1 MTATNRVIPIKGRFR
16 PTRFQDLENKA
27 SVWVLV
33 GPDAWS
39 QAEQI
44 NAARQ
49 TGDSH
54 ILAAV
59 SSDPLTC
66 LDGGMWPLVV
76 TPKDMA
82 APDWR
87 HRLVLAGPDTRCV
100 NIERAGAV
108 APGLL
113 LDLAALITSQAHPE
127 AELRIDGNRPDM
139 DVIAHH
145 QQASHEEVAGLPSAF
160 RFTGDGVWFDEVSP
174 KGDLEPVRLCAPL
187 AVLAVTHDPHEGAY
201 GRLLEWR
208 TCRGTVRRW
217 AMPMALLSG
226 NGEPVRQALL
236 EGGLPYISPN
246 RKARERLLEYLAGS
260 QPGQTLISLE
270 RTGWH
275 DGRYV
280 LPDATLGPNGQEI
293 IFQSGTAKGEDFTTA
308 GSLADW
314 QEQIGRLCLG
324 NSRLL
329 FAASCAFAAPLL
341 RLTGM
346 DGGGFHLKGEST
358 DGKTTVMKVAA
369 SVCGGPDY
377 WQTWRATG
385 NAIEAIASRR
395 NDALLCLDELK
406 EIDPRAAGST
416 AYMLS
421 NGQGKARARV
431 DGDLRERKQWRL
443 LFFSTG
449 ELSLAEHAE
458 QAGGRFYGGMDVRL
472 PQIPSD
478 TGQHGCFE
486 TLHGF
491 PTAKALA
498 DALRQRTGQ
507 TYGEPFRAFVA
518 RLAAELESHQQ
529 AIRAEVAR
537 FTQELIPGG
546 AGNQVGRVAERFA
559 LVAVAGELAT
569 RLDVTGWGPGD
580 ARAGVRA
587 CFAAWLAERGH
598 LGNYED
604 AAALEQVRRFFIANQ
619 YTRFADW
626 HDSQHR
632 PANMVGFRRVEPE
645 GVAFYVTAPGWNE
658 ITKGYDPKKVA
669 RLCQEAGLLEVK
681 PGDDGRRQQVQ
692 RLPGMNGTT
701 RVYLFGERVIGGE
714 DEHGEPG

>member
-1 MTATNRVIPIKGRFR
+1 MTATNRVIPIKSRFC
-16 PTRFQDLENKA
+16 PTRFRDLENKA

-44 NAARQ
+44 NTARQ

-66 LDGGMWPLVV
+66 FDGGLWPLVV

-87 HRLVLAGPDTRCV
+87 HRLLLAGPDTLFV
-100 NIERAGAV
+100 NIERAGTV

-113 LDLAALITSQAHPE
+113 LELAGHVMSQAHPE
-127 AELRIDGNRPDM
+127 AELLIDGNRPDM
-139 DVIAHH
+139 DVIAIH
-145 QQASHEEVAGLPSAF
+145 QQASQDSPTGMPGTF

-187 AVLAVTHDPHEGAY
+187 AVLAVTHDPNEGAY

-208 TCRGTVRRW
+208 TMRGTVRRW

-246 RKARERLLEYLAGS
+246 RKARERLLEYLAAC
-260 QPGQTLISLE
+260 QPEKTLISLE

-280 LPDATLGPNGQEI
+280 LPDATLGPNGAEI
-293 IFQSGTAKGEDFTTA
+293 IFQSGNARGDDFSTA
-308 GSLADW
+308 GSLNDW
-314 QEQIGRLCLG
+314 QDQIGRLCLG

-329 FAASCAFAAPLL
+329 FAVSCAFAAPLL
-341 RLTGM
+341 RLAGM

-358 DGKTTVMKVAA
+358 DGKTTAMKVAA
-369 SVCGGPDY
+369 SVGGGPDY

-406 EIDPRAAGST
+406 EIDPKAAGST

-478 TGQHGCFE
+478 TGKHGCFE
-486 TLHGF
+486 VLHCF
-491 PTAKALA
+491 PSAKALA

-507 TYGEPFRAFVA
+507 TYGAPFRAFLE
-518 RLAAELESHQQ
+518 RLADELEQHQRT
-529 AIRAEVAR
+529 IRAEVTR

-569 RLDVTGWGPGD
+569 RLGVTGWAQGD
-580 ARAGVRA
+580 ALAGVRA

-692 RLPGMNGTT
+692 RLPGMSGTT